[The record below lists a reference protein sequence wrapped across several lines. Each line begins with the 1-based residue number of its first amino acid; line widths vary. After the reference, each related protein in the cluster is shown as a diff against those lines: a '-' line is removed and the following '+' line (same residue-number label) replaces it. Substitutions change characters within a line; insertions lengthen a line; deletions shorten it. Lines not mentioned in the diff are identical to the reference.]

1 MLGLA
6 HQNQGR
12 YRWLTVLGAARSR
25 KDGHDKGMALSV
37 CIRRDQAEEMAR
49 WLRLTAGLAEEPNLV
64 LSTHNQVI

>member
-1 MLGLA
+1 M
-6 HQNQGR
+6 
-12 YRWLTVLGAARSR
+12 LGAARSR
-25 KDGHDKGMALSV
+25 KDGHDKGLALSV

>member
-6 HQNQGR
+6 HQNQGG

-25 KDGHDKGMALSV
+25 KGGHDKGIALYV
-37 CIRRDQAEEMAR
+37 CVRRDQAEEMAR
-49 WLRLTAGLAEEPNLV
+49 WLRLTAGLAEEPSLV